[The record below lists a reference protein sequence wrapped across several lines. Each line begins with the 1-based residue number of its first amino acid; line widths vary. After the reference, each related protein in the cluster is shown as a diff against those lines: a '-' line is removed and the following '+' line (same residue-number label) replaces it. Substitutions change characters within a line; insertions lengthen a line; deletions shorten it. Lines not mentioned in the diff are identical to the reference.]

1 MFYIKILLLRIM
13 RVALLVGISGK
24 AGKALM
30 DGLIN
35 SRHYKKVIVFTRREN
50 RRIKNIHLKKVIVDF
65 DNIEN
70 YGSEFKEADDVF
82 CLLGT
87 DYISTL
93 KLDDAAMF
101 EYEYPIKV
109 ARAAK
114 ENGVKNFF
122 LLNPTKANLM
132 SSKDK
137 MKLRAKLALEIQQLG
152 FDNFFIFKVNAI
164 GESVNIESSMFAAIK
179 GIGTIIN
186 LVGMGLLDKVRPTPA
201 NLVAKKMIEV
211 AISNPLEKKEF
222 LPQDY

>member
-1 MFYIKILLLRIM
+1 M

-35 SRHYKKVIVFTRREN
+35 SRHYKKVIVLTRREN
-50 RRIKNIHLKKVIVDF
+50 RRLKNLHLKKVLVDF
-65 DNIEN
+65 EKIAD
-70 YGSEFKEADDVF
+70 YGAEFKEADDVF

-87 DYISTL
+87 DYISTVR
-93 KLDDAAMF
+93 LDDANMF
-101 EYEYPIKV
+101 EYEYPIKL
-109 ARAAK
+109 AHAAK
-114 ENGVKNFF
+114 QNGVKNFF
-122 LLNPTKANLM
+122 LLNPTRANLQ
-132 SSKDK
+132 SHKEK
-137 MKLRAKLALEIQQLG
+137 LKLRAKLAIEIKELA
-152 FDNFFIFKVNAI
+152 FDNFFVFKVNAI
-164 GESVNIESSMFAAIK
+164 GDSVDIESSMFAARK

-186 LVGMGLLDKVRPTPA
+186 LIGMGLLDKVRPTPA

>member
-1 MFYIKILLLRIM
+1 M

-65 DNIEN
+65 EKIED

-93 KLDDAAMF
+93 RLDDASMF

-109 ARAAK
+109 AQAAK

-122 LLNPTKANLM
+122 LLNPTKANLK
-132 SSKDK
+132 SNKDK

-164 GESVNIESSMFAAIK
+164 GEPVNIESSMFAAIK